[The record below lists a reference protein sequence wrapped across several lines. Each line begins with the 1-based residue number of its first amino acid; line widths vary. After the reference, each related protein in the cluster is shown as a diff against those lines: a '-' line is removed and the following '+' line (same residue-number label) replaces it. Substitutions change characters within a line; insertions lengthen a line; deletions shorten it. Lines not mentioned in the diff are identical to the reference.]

1 MPEEQLQPRE
11 GEAGEGSEDGERMSG
26 RAETG
31 VGVSSGTTSER
42 DSEQR
47 RAQGGLPPAFRMR
60 TEAQAKWA
68 RSASL
73 VVGDVKHYS
82 K

>member
-11 GEAGEGSEDGERMSG
+11 GEAGEGSEDGEQMRG
-26 RAETG
+26 RGETRGGGCQVGLRAEKG
-31 VGVSSGTTSER
+31 
-42 DSEQR
+42 
-47 RAQGGLPPAFRMR
+47 QGGLPPAFRMR
-60 TEAQAKWA
+60 TEAEAKWA